1 MKWCVPAQNARRCL
15 SRLGAGGLRLWNFIW
30 FWRGMPA
37 PFLTCVHVERV
48 CQCADVTPALATP
61 ATIVHEAERE
71 GSCNVNGRVRE
82 RALRG
87 LAGLRRLHTSVRRA
101 HLHVSRL
108 VFVQEW
114 RSTLQ

>member
-71 GSCNVNGRVRE
+71 GSCNVGVPQSVTQD
-82 RALRG
+82 LRYIARMTTF
-87 LAGLRRLHTSVRRA
+87 AGTPASDA
-101 HLHVSRL
+101 P
-108 VFVQEW
+108 
-114 RSTLQ
+114 TCT